1 MGETNNPYGSVP
13 PEDADEHSE
22 DTGTNSSKAEQE
34 KKSVWSD
41 GFEQDSTYSSG
52 SSTAQEPRFGSDTQ
66 DDSGQA
72 QRPWQ
77 TSENQQGGSYDSGQA
92 NAYQPPQSYAN
103 NGVRQPDDQQQN
115 TGQYGGAAQ
124 SGAAQPN
131 AQQPSGQ
138 FNGAYGGNT
147 NAGNAYGAAPQG
159 SFQQS
164 SFQQGTYQQGEYQNN
179 GNPGPQG
186 PNAPMTH
193 PYAIP
198 AGRSGAPL
206 SALAVSGLVVGI
218 VSLVLCWLL
227 SLLNVLVFVGLGLS
241 IAGIVATGPT
251 KGKRGR
257 GMAIAGTVV
266 SAVALV
272 LSIVFG
278 TLYVGAFSTGFSEA
292 LKSHSTDGS
301 YSYSF
306 GSDSGK
312 TVNSDA
318 KIVGFDSG
326 QTAVLNIGDTYLGT
340 TDDGENVVAVVYK
353 IKNTGKAKIS
363 FLDVVMDV
371 AKQNGKELEVNYSA
385 DNIAD
390 GSIADKVEDYDDI
403 APGQEVEVVRAYTL
417 TDTTKTVSL
426 TATGWGSH
434 DSETLATDVTLK

>member
-1 MGETNNPYGSVP
+1 MGDTNNPYGSLP
-13 PEDADEHSE
+13 PEDANEHSE
-22 DTGTNSSKAEQE
+22 DAEANSSKGEE
-34 KKSVWSD
+34 GKKSVWSD
-41 GFEQDSTYSSG
+41 GFEQ
-52 SSTAQEPRFGSDTQ
+52 
-66 DDSGQA
+66 QA

-77 TSENQQGGSYDSGQA
+77 TSENQQSSSDDSGQA
-92 NAYQPPQSYAN
+92 NTYQQPQNYAN
-103 NGVRQPDDQQQN
+103 NGAQQPDSQQYGAQQYG
-115 TGQYGGAAQ
+115 TGQPGASQ
-124 SGAAQPN
+124 PGASQPG

-164 SFQQGTYQQGEYQNN
+164 SFQQGTYQQGAYQNN

-301 YSYSF
+301 YSYSYSF

-353 IKNTGKAKIS
+353 IKNTGNAKIS

-385 DNIAD
+385 DDIAD
-390 GSIADKVEDYDDI
+390 GSIADKVQDYDDI

-434 DSETLATDVTLK
+434 DSETLAADVTLK